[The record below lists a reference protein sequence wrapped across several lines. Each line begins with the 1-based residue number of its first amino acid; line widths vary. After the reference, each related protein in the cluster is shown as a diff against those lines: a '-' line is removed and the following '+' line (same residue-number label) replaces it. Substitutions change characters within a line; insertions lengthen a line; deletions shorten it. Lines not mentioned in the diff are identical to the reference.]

1 MRAIR
6 RRKKNWNGL
15 AKTAGYDFVPVAAM
29 QTGQKIGYLAG
40 VSGYRE
46 TPLPV
51 LALPPRIG
59 EDMLLFA
66 QTTADMIDPA
76 LELLKKNRISIA
88 SQGDRYAL

>member
-1 MRAIR
+1 MKLIYFDAGNPQ
-6 RRKKNWNGL
+6 KKKELEGL

-76 LELLKKNRISIA
+76 LEL
-88 SQGDRYAL
+88 